1 MYYCDMPVCSNC
13 QSSLDGEYCS
23 NCGQRNLD
31 LEKPIW
37 SLVGAV
43 ISETFEVDGRAA
55 STVRTLFRHPGMLTS
70 EFLAGRRVAYSPPLR
85 LYLVFSIVFFLLIA
99 WLASSGLL
107 REPGSDLNF
116 DAAVQ
121 ARFLSDDLPTLM
133 FLLLPI
139 FAMLMK
145 IAYWK
150 RLYFD
155 HLIFSLHLHCVAY
168 VALAIMLPLEAVA
181 TRHII
186 LLLVAAIVFL
196 GFLAHFMIA
205 VHRVYRAGWLAD
217 VVRSALV
224 LVMYVIVVS
233 VAIEVTSEFA
243 IITD

>member
-1 MYYCDMPVCSNC
+1 MYYCCMPVCSNC

-23 NCGQRNLD
+23 TCGQRNLD
-31 LEKPIW
+31 LEKSIW
-37 SLVGAV
+37 SLLGAV

-55 STVRTLFRHPGMLTS
+55 LTVKTLFRHPGMLTG

-85 LYLVFSIVFFLLIA
+85 LYLVFSVVFFLLIA
-99 WLASSGLL
+99 WFASSGLL

-145 IAYWK
+145 FAYLK

-181 TRHII
+181 TQHMI
-186 LLLVAAIVFL
+186 LFLVQAIVFL
-196 GFLAHFMIA
+196 GFLAHFIIA
-205 VHRVYRAGWLAD
+205 VHRVYGANWLAD
-217 VVRSALV
+217 AVRSALV

-233 VAIEVTSEFA
+233 VAIEVTSELA

>member
-1 MYYCDMPVCSNC
+1 MCYCSMPVCSNC
-13 QSSLDGEYCS
+13 QSSLDGEFCS
-23 NCGQRNLD
+23 TCGQRNLD

-37 SLVGAV
+37 SLVGAA

-85 LYLVFSIVFFLLIA
+85 LYLAFSIAFFLLIA
-99 WLASSGLL
+99 WFASSGLL

-181 TRHII
+181 TQHIV
-186 LLLVAAIVFL
+186 LLLIQAIVFF

-205 VHRVYRAGWLAD
+205 VHRVYRSVWLAD

-233 VAIEVTSEFA
+233 AAIEVTSEFA

>member
-1 MYYCDMPVCSNC
+1 MYYCGMPVCRNC
-13 QSSLDGEYCS
+13 QLSLDGEYCS
-23 NCGQRNLD
+23 TCGQRNLD
-31 LEKPIW
+31 LDKPIW
-37 SLVGAV
+37 SLVGAI

-55 STVRTLFRHPGMLTS
+55 STVKTLFRHPGMLTG
-70 EFLAGRRVAYSPPLR
+70 EFLAGRRAAYSPPVR
-85 LYLVFSIVFFLLIA
+85 LYLVFSIVFFLLIT
-99 WLASSGLL
+99 WFASSGLL
-107 REPGSDLNF
+107 RELGSDLSF

-168 VALAIMLPLEAVA
+168 VALAIMLPLEPVA

-186 LLLVAAIVFL
+186 LLLIQVIVFL
-196 GFLAHFMIA
+196 GFLAHFTIA

-217 VVRSALV
+217 VIRSALV
-224 LVMYVIVVS
+224 LLMYVIVAS
-233 VAIEVTSEFA
+233 VAIEAASEFA

>member
-1 MYYCDMPVCSNC
+1 MYYCGMPVCSNC

-23 NCGQRNLD
+23 TCGQRNLD

-85 LYLVFSIVFFLLIA
+85 LYLAFSIAFFLLIA
-99 WLASSGLL
+99 WFASSGLL

-121 ARFLSDDLPTLM
+121 ARFLSDDLPILM

-181 TRHII
+181 TQHIVF
-186 LLLVAAIVFL
+186 LLIQAIVFF
-196 GFLAHFMIA
+196 GFLVHFMIA
-205 VHRVYRAGWLAD
+205 VHRVYRSGWIGD

-224 LVMYVIVVS
+224 LMMYVIFVS

>member
-1 MYYCDMPVCSNC
+1 MPVCSNC

-23 NCGQRNLD
+23 TCGQRKLD

-37 SLVGAV
+37 SLLGAV

-55 STVRTLFRHPGMLTS
+55 LTVRTLFRHPGMLTG

-99 WLASSGLL
+99 WFASSGLL

-121 ARFLSDDLPTLM
+121 ADFLSDDLPTLM
-133 FLLLPI
+133 FILLPI

-145 IAYWK
+145 IAYWR

-181 TRHII
+181 NQHII
-186 LLLVAAIVFL
+186 LLLAQGIVFL
-196 GFLAHFMIA
+196 SFLAYFISA
-205 VHRVYRAGWLAD
+205 VHCVYRVGWLAG

-233 VAIEVTSEFA
+233 VAIEVTSEVA

>member
-1 MYYCDMPVCSNC
+1 MYYFGMPACSNC

-23 NCGQRNLD
+23 TCGQQDLD

-37 SLVGAV
+37 CLVGTV

-55 STVRTLFRHPGMLTS
+55 STVRTLFLHPGILTA

-85 LYLVFSIVFFLLIA
+85 LYLVFSVVFFLLIA
-99 WLASSGLL
+99 WFASSGLL
-107 REPGSDLNF
+107 REPGSDLTF

-145 IAYWK
+145 IAYRK

-168 VALAIMLPLEAVA
+168 VALAIMLPLEAVT
-181 TRHII
+181 TRHFI
-186 LLLVAAIVFL
+186 LLLVQGIVFL
-196 GFLAHFMIA
+196 SFLAHFMVA

-217 VVRSALV
+217 MVRSALV